1 MKPALGGLMVNCH
14 HQGTFTKHDTVEDE
28 LRQNGARSLR
38 TSGLG
43 VPLILQHRADEVI
56 E

>member
-1 MKPALGGLMVNCH
+1 MKPALGGLIVNCH

-28 LRQNGARSLR
+28 LPQNGPRSLR
-38 TSGLG
+38 TSGLS
-43 VPLILQHRADEVI
+43 VPLILQHRAVEVI

>member
-1 MKPALGGLMVNCH
+1 MKPALGGLIVNCH

-38 TSGLG
+38 TGGL
-43 VPLILQHRADEVI
+43 VDALQQRADEVI